1 MIPFMNSHLSVREAT
16 AADAPTLARLN
27 FVVQSLHH
35 DAYPNRFHEPDDVR
49 VEQFYRQLLQPE
61 GDRHGARARSWLCV
75 DIEDEAVG
83 YVLAMLRERPDN
95 PFTKAIRWIELDQ
108 VAIVDEA
115 RGGGAGRLLVSVVI
129 DWAQDLG
136 VELLELSVWD
146 FNEVARAFFGAMG
159 AQPLWHRQQVNLEAT

>member
-27 FVVQSLHH
+27 SVVQSLHH
-35 DAYPNRFHEPDDVR
+35 DAYPNRFHEPNEVR
-49 VEQFYRQLLQPE
+49 VEPFYRQLLQPE
-61 GDRHGARARSWLCV
+61 GNPKGARARSWLCV

-83 YVLAMLRERPDN
+83 YVLAVLRERPDN

-115 RGGGAGRLLVSVVI
+115 CGGGAGRLLASVVI

-136 VELLELSVWD
+136 IELLELSVWD
-146 FNEVARAFFGAMG
+146 FNEGARAFFGAIG
-159 AQPLWHRQQVNLEAT
+159 AQPLWHRQQVKLEAM